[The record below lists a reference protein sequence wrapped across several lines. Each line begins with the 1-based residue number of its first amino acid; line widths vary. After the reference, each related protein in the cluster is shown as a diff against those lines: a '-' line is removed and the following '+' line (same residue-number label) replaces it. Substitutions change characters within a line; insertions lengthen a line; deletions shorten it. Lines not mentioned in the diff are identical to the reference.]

1 MSPLEDAATP
11 GRAGADRPG
20 ARERIA
26 TRLAFFIA
34 GFAVS
39 AWAPLIP
46 FAKRRLALD
55 DAQLGLML
63 LCLGIGSVLMMPLAG
78 GLAARFG
85 CRRTILAAGT
95 VICLCLPALMLAP
108 SIPMLAAALAVF
120 GASLG
125 VLDVVMNLQ
134 AVIVERASGRA
145 MMSGFHG
152 MYSVGG
158 IAGAG
163 GVAGALTWG
172 ASPLVAITDTAVLA
186 ALLLAAARGGLLAQ
200 SGEGDHPAF
209 ALPRGRVLLVGAVC
223 FAIFLSEGAVLD
235 WSAVFLSTVR
245 HADPATAGFGYV
257 AFAATMTLGRLT
269 GDRIVQTLGAFRV
282 VVCGTLVAA
291 AGFALAI
298 LSASPMAGLA
308 GFALVGAGAAN
319 VVPVMF
325 SAAGRQHDMPTHLA
339 VAAVTTMGYAGVLLG
354 PAALGFVAKA
364 TSLPMAFGL
373 LVALLLCVAGAARQ
387 ATRS

>member
-1 MSPLEDAATP
+1 MASSEATAP
-11 GRAGADRPG
+11 GLG

-26 TRLAFFIA
+26 TRIAFFIG
-34 GFAVS
+34 GFAIS

-46 FAKRRLALD
+46 FAKRKLALD
-55 DAQLGLML
+55 DGQLGLML
-63 LCLGIGSVLMMPLAG
+63 LCLGVGSVLMMPLAG

-85 CRRTILAAGT
+85 CRRVILAAGA
-95 VICLCLPALMLAP
+95 VICLCMPALMMAT
-108 SIPMLAAALAVF
+108 SIPVLALVLAIF
-120 GASLG
+120 GAGMG
-125 VLDVVMNLQ
+125 VLDVVMNVQ
-134 AVIVERASGRA
+134 AVVVERDSGRA

-163 GVAGALTWG
+163 GVAGALALG
-172 ASPLVAITDTAVLA
+172 ASPLVAIGGTAIIA
-186 ALLLAAARGGLLAQ
+186 ALLLAASRRGLLVEG
-200 SGEGDHPAF
+200 GEGDHPAF
-209 ALPRGRVLLVGAVC
+209 VLPRGRVLLVGAVC
-223 FAIFLSEGAVLD
+223 FAMFLSEGAVLD

-245 HADPATAGFGYV
+245 QADPATAGFGYV
-257 AFAATMTLGRLT
+257 AFAVTMTLGRLT
-269 GDRIVQTLGAFRV
+269 GDRIVQALGAFRV
-282 VVCGTLVAA
+282 VVCGALVAA
-291 AGFALAI
+291 AGFTLAI

-325 SAAGRQHDMPTHLA
+325 SAAGRQRDMPTHLA

-373 LVALLLCVAGAARQ
+373 LVALLLCVVGAARQ

>member
-1 MSPLEDAATP
+1 MSVPEAFH

-108 SIPMLAAALAVF
+108 SIPVLAAALAVF

-163 GVAGALTWG
+163 GVAGALALG
-172 ASPLVAITDTAVLA
+172 ASPLVAIAGTAVLA

-223 FAIFLSEGAVLD
+223 FAMFLSEGAVLD

>member
-1 MSPLEDAATP
+1 MSIPDGAAADGGMTADAP
-11 GRAGADRPG
+11 GV
-20 ARERIA
+20 RERIA
-26 TRLAFFIA
+26 TRIAFFIG

-63 LCLGIGSVLMMPLAG
+63 LCLGVGSVMIMPLAG

-85 CRRTILAAGT
+85 CRRAILAAGA
-95 VICLCLPALMLAP
+95 VIVLCMPALMLAP
-108 SIPMLAAALAVF
+108 SIPVLAVTLAVF
-120 GASLG
+120 GASVG
-125 VLDVVMNLQ
+125 VLDVVMNVQ

-163 GVAGALTWG
+163 GVAAALALGAT
-172 ASPLVAITDTAVLA
+172 PLVAIACTAVLA
-186 ALLLAAARGGLLAQ
+186 ALLLAMACSGLLAQ
-200 SGEGDHPAF
+200 GGEGDQPAF
-209 ALPRGRVLLVGAVC
+209 VLPRGRVLLVGAVC
-223 FAIFLSEGAVLD
+223 FAMFLSEGAVLD

-245 HADPATAGFGYV
+245 HAGPATAGFGYV
-257 AFAATMTLGRLT
+257 AFAVTMTLGRLT
-269 GDRIVQTLGAFRV
+269 GDRIVQVLGAFRV
-282 VVCGTLVAA
+282 VVCGALVAA
-291 AGFALAI
+291 AGFTLAI
-298 LSASPMAGLA
+298 LSTSPMAGLA

-325 SAAGRQHDMPTHLA
+325 SAAGRQRDMPTHLA

-373 LVALLLCVAGAARQ
+373 LVALLLCVAGAGRQ
-387 ATRS
+387 ATRN

>member
-1 MSPLEDAATP
+1 MTADAP
-11 GRAGADRPG
+11 GV
-20 ARERIA
+20 RERIA
-26 TRLAFFIA
+26 TRIAFFIG

-63 LCLGIGSVLMMPLAG
+63 LCLGVGSVMMMPLAG

-85 CRRTILAAGT
+85 CRRAILAAGI
-95 VICLCLPALMLAP
+95 VIALCMPALMLAP
-108 SIPMLAAALAVF
+108 SIPVLAVTLAVF
-120 GASLG
+120 GASVG
-125 VLDVVMNLQ
+125 VLDVVMNVQ

-163 GVAGALTWG
+163 GVAAALALGAT
-172 ASPLVAITDTAVLA
+172 PLVAIACTAVLA
-186 ALLLAAARGGLLAQ
+186 ALLLAMARSGLLAQ
-200 SGEGDHPAF
+200 GGEGDQPAF
-209 ALPRGRVLLVGAVC
+209 VLPRGRVLLVGAVC
-223 FAIFLSEGAVLD
+223 FAMFLSEGAVLD

-245 HADPATAGFGYV
+245 QADPATAGFGYV
-257 AFAATMTLGRLT
+257 AFAVTMTLGRLT
-269 GDRIVQTLGAFRV
+269 GDRIVQALGAFRV
-282 VVCGTLVAA
+282 VVCGALVAA
-291 AGFALAI
+291 AGFTLAI
-298 LSASPMAGLA
+298 LSTSPMAGLA

-325 SAAGRQHDMPTHLA
+325 SAAGRQRDMPTHLA

>member
-1 MSPLEDAATP
+1 MTADAP
-11 GRAGADRPG
+11 GV
-20 ARERIA
+20 RERIA
-26 TRLAFFIA
+26 TRIAFFIG

-63 LCLGIGSVLMMPLAG
+63 LCLGVGSVMMMPLAG

-85 CRRTILAAGT
+85 CRRAILAAGV
-95 VICLCLPALMLAP
+95 VIVLCMPALMLAP
-108 SIPMLAAALAVF
+108 SIPVLAVALAVF
-120 GASLG
+120 GASVG
-125 VLDVVMNLQ
+125 VLDVVMNVQ

-163 GVAGALTWG
+163 GVAAALALGAT
-172 ASPLVAITDTAVLA
+172 PLVAIACTAVLA
-186 ALLLAAARGGLLAQ
+186 ALLLAMARSGLLAQ
-200 SGEGDHPAF
+200 GGEGDQPAF
-209 ALPRGRVLLVGAVC
+209 VLPRGRVLLVGAVC
-223 FAIFLSEGAVLD
+223 FAMFLSEGAVLD

-257 AFAATMTLGRLT
+257 AFAVTMTLGRLT
-269 GDRIVQTLGAFRV
+269 GDRIVQALGAFRV
-282 VVCGTLVAA
+282 VVCGALVAA
-291 AGFALAI
+291 AGFTLAI
-298 LSASPMAGLA
+298 LSTSSMAGLA

-325 SAAGRQHDMPTHLA
+325 SAAGRQRDMPTHLA

>member
-1 MSPLEDAATP
+1 MPAPEDAALH
-11 GRAGADRPG
+11 GRADADRPG

-26 TRLAFFIA
+26 TRIAFFMA

-46 FAKRRLALD
+46 FARRKLALD

-95 VICLCLPALMLAP
+95 VICLCMPALMLAP
-108 SIPMLAAALAVF
+108 SIPVLAVALAVF

-163 GVAGALTWG
+163 GVAGALALG
-172 ASPLVAITDTAVLA
+172 ASPLVAITGTAALA
-186 ALLLAAARGGLLAQ
+186 ALLLATARGGLLAQ
-200 SGEGDHPAF
+200 GGEGDHPAF

-223 FAIFLSEGAVLD
+223 FAMFLSEGAVLD

-245 HADPATAGFGYV
+245 HADPATAGLGYV
-257 AFAATMTLGRLT
+257 AFAVTMTLGRLT
-269 GDRIVQTLGAFRV
+269 GDRVVQALGAFRV
-282 VVCGTLVAA
+282 VVCGALVAA
-291 AGFALAI
+291 SGFALVVMA
-298 LSASPMAGLA
+298 ASPLAGLA

-325 SAAGRQHDMPTHLA
+325 SAAGRQRDMPTHLA

-354 PAALGFVAKA
+354 PAALGLVASL
-364 TSLPMAFGL
+364 TSLAAALGL
-373 LVALLLCVAGAARQ
+373 LVVLLVAVASVARL
-387 ATRS
+387 ATRD

>member
-108 SIPMLAAALAVF
+108 SIPVLAAALAVF

-163 GVAGALTWG
+163 GVAGALALG
-172 ASPLVAITDTAVLA
+172 ASPLVAITGTAVLA

-223 FAIFLSEGAVLD
+223 FAMFLSEGAVLD

>member
-1 MSPLEDAATP
+1 MPAPVDAAFH

-26 TRLAFFIA
+26 TRIAFFMA

-46 FAKRRLALD
+46 FARRKLALD

-95 VICLCLPALMLAP
+95 AICLCMPALMLAP
-108 SIPMLAAALAVF
+108 SMPVLAVALAVF

-163 GVAGALTWG
+163 GVTGALALG
-172 ASPLVAITDTAVLA
+172 ASPLAAITGTAVLA
-186 ALLLAAARGGLLAQ
+186 ALLLATARGGLLAQ
-200 SGEGDHPAF
+200 GGEGDHPAF

-223 FAIFLSEGAVLD
+223 FAMFLSEGAVLD

-245 HADPATAGFGYV
+245 HADPATAGLGYV
-257 AFAATMTLGRLT
+257 AFAVTMTLGRLT
-269 GDRIVQTLGAFRV
+269 GDRVVQALGAFRV
-282 VVCGTLVAA
+282 VVCGALVAA
-291 AGFALAI
+291 SGFALVVMA
-298 LSASPMAGLA
+298 ASPLAGLA

-354 PAALGFVAKA
+354 PAALGFVARF
-364 TSLPMAFGL
+364 TSLAAALGL
-373 LVALLLCVAGAARQ
+373 LVVLLVAVASVARL
-387 ATRS
+387 ATRD

>member
-1 MSPLEDAATP
+1 MSIPDDAAAHGGMT
-11 GRAGADRPG
+11 ADGPG

-26 TRLAFFIA
+26 TRIAFFIG

-63 LCLGIGSVLMMPLAG
+63 LCLGVGSVLMMPLAG

-85 CRRTILAAGT
+85 CRRTILVAGAM
-95 VICLCLPALMLAP
+95 ICLCMPALMLAP
-108 SIPMLAAALAVF
+108 SIPMLAVALAVF

-125 VLDVVMNLQ
+125 VLDVVMNVQ

-163 GVAGALTWG
+163 GVAGALALG
-172 ASPLVAITDTAVLA
+172 ASPLLAIGGTAVLA
-186 ALLLAAARGGLLAQ
+186 ALLLAYARGGLLAR
-200 SGEGDHPAF
+200 GGDGDHPAF
-209 ALPRGRVLLVGAVC
+209 VLPRGRVLLVGAVC
-223 FAIFLSEGAVLD
+223 FAMFLSEGAVLD

-257 AFAATMTLGRLT
+257 AFAVTMTLGRLT
-269 GDRIVQTLGAFRV
+269 GDRIVQALGAFRV
-282 VVCGTLVAA
+282 VVCGALVAA
-291 AGFALAI
+291 AGFTLAI
-298 LSASPMAGLA
+298 LSTSPMAGLA

-325 SAAGRQHDMPTHLA
+325 SAAGRQRDMPTHLA

-364 TSLPMAFGL
+364 TSLPIAFGL
-373 LVALLLCVAGAARQ
+373 LVVLLLCVAGAARP
-387 ATRS
+387 ATRG

>member
-1 MSPLEDAATP
+1 MSALEDAATP
-11 GRAGADRPG
+11 GRAGADRRG

-78 GLAARFG
+78 GLAARYG

-108 SIPMLAAALAVF
+108 SIPVLAAALAVF

-163 GVAGALTWG
+163 GVAGALALG
-172 ASPLVAITDTAVLA
+172 ASPLVAITGTAVLA

-200 SGEGDHPAF
+200 GGEGDHPAF

-223 FAIFLSEGAVLD
+223 FAMFLSEGAVLD

-269 GDRIVQTLGAFRV
+269 GDRIVQALGAFRV
-282 VVCGTLVAA
+282 VVCGALVAA

-308 GFALVGAGAAN
+308 GFAVVGAGAAN

>member
-1 MSPLEDAATP
+1 MPARDDVP
-11 GRAGADRPG
+11 PAGAMIAEAPG
-20 ARERIA
+20 ARERVA
-26 TRLAFFIA
+26 TRVAFFI
-34 GFAVS
+34 GGLAVS

-55 DAQLGLML
+55 DAQLGLLL
-63 LCLGIGSVLMMPLAG
+63 LCLGVGSVLMMPLAG

-85 CRRTILAAGT
+85 CRRTILAAGAA
-95 VICLCLPALMLAP
+95 ICLCMPALMLAP
-108 SIPMLAAALAVF
+108 SIPLLALVLAVF

-125 VLDVVMNLQ
+125 VLDVVMNVQ
-134 AVIVERASGRA
+134 AVIVERESGRA

-163 GVAGALTWG
+163 GVAAALALGAT
-172 ASPLVAITDTAVLA
+172 PLAAIAGMAAAAAVL
-186 ALLLAAARGGLLAQ
+186 LAGARRGLLAH
-200 SGEGDHPAF
+200 GGDADQPAF
-209 ALPRGRVLLVGAVC
+209 VLPRGRVLLIGAVC
-223 FAIFLSEGAVLD
+223 FAMFLSEGAVLD

-257 AFAATMTLGRLT
+257 AFAATMTAGRLA
-269 GDRIVQTLGAFRV
+269 GDRIVQALGRLRV
-282 VVCGTLVAA
+282 VVCGALLAA
-291 AGFALAI
+291 AGFLLAI
-298 LSASPMAGLA
+298 VAPSPLAGLA

-325 SAAGRQHDMPTHLA
+325 SAAGRQRGMPTHLA

-364 TSLPMAFGL
+364 TSLAAALGL
-373 LVALLLCVAGAARQ
+373 LVLLLVGVAVVARP
-387 ATRS
+387 ATRD

>member
-1 MSPLEDAATP
+1 MPARDDAPPAV
-11 GRAGADRPG
+11 AADTEAPG

-26 TRLAFFIA
+26 TRAAFFI
-34 GFAVS
+34 GGLAVA

-55 DAQLGLML
+55 DAQLGLLL
-63 LCLGIGSVLMMPLAG
+63 LCLGVGSVLMMPLAG

-85 CRRTILAAGT
+85 CRRTILAAGA
-95 VICLCLPALMLAP
+95 VICLCMPALMLAP
-108 SIPMLAAALAVF
+108 SIPVLATVLAVF

-125 VLDVVMNLQ
+125 VLDVVMNVQ
-134 AVIVERASGRA
+134 AVIVERESGRA

-163 GVAGALTWG
+163 GVAAALAFG
-172 ASPLVAITDTAVLA
+172 ASPLAAITGMAVVAAVL
-186 ALLLAAARGGLLAQ
+186 LAGSRRGLLGYG
-200 SGEGDHPAF
+200 GEADHPAF
-209 ALPRGRVLLVGAVC
+209 VLPRGRVLLIGAVC
-223 FAIFLSEGAVLD
+223 FAMFLSEGAVLD

-257 AFAATMTLGRLT
+257 AFAATMTVGRLA
-269 GDRIVQTLGAFRV
+269 GDRIVQALGRFRV
-282 VVCGTLVAA
+282 VVCGALLAA
-291 AGFALAI
+291 AGFALTIAVP
-298 LSASPMAGLA
+298 SPLAGLA

-325 SAAGRQHDMPTHLA
+325 SAAGRQRGMPTHLA

-354 PAALGFVAKA
+354 PAALGFVAGA
-364 TSLPMAFGL
+364 SSLPAALGL
-373 LVALLLCVAGAARQ
+373 LVALLAGVAMVARR
-387 ATRS
+387 ATRD

>member
-1 MSPLEDAATP
+1 MSPLEDAAAP

-108 SIPMLAAALAVF
+108 SIPVLAAALAVF

-125 VLDVVMNLQ
+125 VLDVVMN
-134 AVIVERASGRA
+134 
-145 MMSGFHG
+145 
-152 MYSVGG
+152 
-158 IAGAG
+158 
-163 GVAGALTWG
+163 
-172 ASPLVAITDTAVLA
+172 
-186 ALLLAAARGGLLAQ
+186 
-200 SGEGDHPAF
+200 
-209 ALPRGRVLLVGAVC
+209 
-223 FAIFLSEGAVLD
+223 
-235 WSAVFLSTVR
+235 
-245 HADPATAGFGYV
+245 
-257 AFAATMTLGRLT
+257 
-269 GDRIVQTLGAFRV
+269 
-282 VVCGTLVAA
+282 
-291 AGFALAI
+291 
-298 LSASPMAGLA
+298 
-308 GFALVGAGAAN
+308 
-319 VVPVMF
+319 
-325 SAAGRQHDMPTHLA
+325 
-339 VAAVTTMGYAGVLLG
+339 
-354 PAALGFVAKA
+354 
-364 TSLPMAFGL
+364 
-373 LVALLLCVAGAARQ
+373 
-387 ATRS
+387 

>member
-1 MSPLEDAATP
+1 MSIPDGAAADGGMTADAP
-11 GRAGADRPG
+11 GV
-20 ARERIA
+20 RERIA
-26 TRLAFFIA
+26 TRIAFFIG

-63 LCLGIGSVLMMPLAG
+63 LCLGVGSVMMMPLAG

-85 CRRTILAAGT
+85 CRRAILAAGA
-95 VICLCLPALMLAP
+95 VIVLCMPALMLAP
-108 SIPMLAAALAVF
+108 SIPVLAVTLAVF
-120 GASLG
+120 GASVG
-125 VLDVVMNLQ
+125 VLDVVMNVQ

-163 GVAGALTWG
+163 GVAAALALGAT
-172 ASPLVAITDTAVLA
+172 PLVAIACTAVLA
-186 ALLLAAARGGLLAQ
+186 ALLLAMARSGLLAQ
-200 SGEGDHPAF
+200 GGEGDQPAF
-209 ALPRGRVLLVGAVC
+209 VLPRGRVLLVGAVC
-223 FAIFLSEGAVLD
+223 FAMFLSEGAVLD

-245 HADPATAGFGYV
+245 QADPATAGFGYV
-257 AFAATMTLGRLT
+257 AFAVTMTLGRLT
-269 GDRIVQTLGAFRV
+269 GDRIVQMLGAFRV
-282 VVCGTLVAA
+282 VVCGALVAA
-291 AGFALAI
+291 AGFTLAI
-298 LSASPMAGLA
+298 LCTSPMAGLA

-325 SAAGRQHDMPTHLA
+325 SAAGRQRDMPTHLA

-373 LVALLLCVAGAARQ
+373 LVALLLCVAGVARQ

>member
-108 SIPMLAAALAVF
+108 SIPVLAAALAVF

-223 FAIFLSEGAVLD
+223 FAMFLSEGAVLD

-298 LSASPMAGLA
+298 LSASPMAGLV

>member
-1 MSPLEDAATP
+1 MPAPEDAALH
-11 GRAGADRPG
+11 GRADADRPG

-26 TRLAFFIA
+26 TRIAFFMA

-46 FAKRRLALD
+46 FARRKLALD

-85 CRRTILAAGT
+85 CRRTILAVGT
-95 VICLCLPALMLAP
+95 VICLCMPALMLAP
-108 SIPMLAAALAVF
+108 SMPVLAVALAVF

-163 GVAGALTWG
+163 GVAGALALG
-172 ASPLVAITDTAVLA
+172 ASPLAAITSTAVLA
-186 ALLLAAARGGLLAQ
+186 ALLLATARGGLLAQ
-200 SGEGDHPAF
+200 GGEGDHPAF

-223 FAIFLSEGAVLD
+223 FAMFLSEGAVLD

-245 HADPATAGFGYV
+245 HADPATAGLGYV
-257 AFAATMTLGRLT
+257 AFAVTMTLGRLT
-269 GDRIVQTLGAFRV
+269 GDRVVQALGAFRV
-282 VVCGTLVAA
+282 VVCGALVAA
-291 AGFALAI
+291 SGFALVVMA
-298 LSASPMAGLA
+298 ASPLAGLA

-354 PAALGFVAKA
+354 PAALGFVARF
-364 TSLPMAFGL
+364 TSLAAALGL
-373 LVALLLCVAGAARQ
+373 LVVLLVAVASVARL
-387 ATRS
+387 ATRD

>member
-1 MSPLEDAATP
+1 MPAPEDAALP
-11 GRAGADRPG
+11 GRADADRPG

-26 TRLAFFIA
+26 TRIAFFIA

-46 FAKRRLALD
+46 FARRKLALD

-85 CRRTILAAGT
+85 CRCTILAAGT
-95 VICLCLPALMLAP
+95 VICLCMPALMLAP
-108 SIPMLAAALAVF
+108 SIPVLAVALAVF

-163 GVAGALTWG
+163 GVAGALALG
-172 ASPLVAITDTAVLA
+172 ASPLVAITGTAALA
-186 ALLLAAARGGLLAQ
+186 ALLLATARGGLLAQ
-200 SGEGDHPAF
+200 GGEGGHPAF

-223 FAIFLSEGAVLD
+223 FAMFLSEGAVLD

-245 HADPATAGFGYV
+245 HADPATAGLGYV
-257 AFAATMTLGRLT
+257 AFAVTMTLGRLT
-269 GDRIVQTLGAFRV
+269 GDRVVQALGAFRV
-282 VVCGTLVAA
+282 VVCGALVAA
-291 AGFALAI
+291 SGFALVVMA
-298 LSASPMAGLA
+298 ASPLAGLA

-354 PAALGFVAKA
+354 PAALGFVASL
-364 TSLPMAFGL
+364 TSLAASLGL
-373 LVALLLCVAGAARQ
+373 LVVLLVAVASVARL
-387 ATRS
+387 ATRD

>member
-1 MSPLEDAATP
+1 MTMLEEARAVEAAP
-11 GRAGADRPG
+11 GL
-20 ARERIA
+20 RERVA
-26 TRLAFFIA
+26 TRIAFFIG

-63 LCLGIGSVLMMPLAG
+63 LCLGVGSVMMMPLAG

-85 CRRTILAAGT
+85 CRHAILAAGA
-95 VICLCLPALMLAP
+95 VIVLCMPVLMLAP
-108 SIPMLAAALAVF
+108 SIPVLAVTLAVF
-120 GASLG
+120 GASVG
-125 VLDVVMNLQ
+125 VLDVVMNVQ

-163 GVAGALTWG
+163 GVAGALALG
-172 ASPLVAITDTAVLA
+172 ATPLVAIAGTAVLA
-186 ALLLAAARGGLLAQ
+186 ALLLATARRGLLAQ
-200 SGEGDHPAF
+200 GGAGDQPAF
-209 ALPRGRVLLVGAVC
+209 VLPRGRVLLVGAVC
-223 FAIFLSEGAVLD
+223 FAMFLSEGAVLD

-257 AFAATMTLGRLT
+257 AFAVTMTLGRLT
-269 GDRIVQTLGAFRV
+269 GDRIVQALGAFRV
-282 VVCGTLVAA
+282 VVCGALIAA
-291 AGFALAI
+291 AGFTLAI
-298 LSASPMAGLA
+298 LSASPLAGLA

-364 TSLPMAFGL
+364 SSLPIAFGL
-373 LVALLLCVAGAARQ
+373 LVVLLLGVASVARP
-387 ATRS
+387 ATRG

>member
-108 SIPMLAAALAVF
+108 SIPVLAAALAVF

-172 ASPLVAITDTAVLA
+172 ALPLVAITDTAVLA

-223 FAIFLSEGAVLD
+223 FAMFLSEGAVLD

>member
-1 MSPLEDAATP
+1 MSIPEGAAADGGMTADAP
-11 GRAGADRPG
+11 GV
-20 ARERIA
+20 RERIA
-26 TRLAFFIA
+26 TRIAFFIG

-63 LCLGIGSVLMMPLAG
+63 LCLGVGSVMMMPLAG

-85 CRRTILAAGT
+85 CRRAILAAGI
-95 VICLCLPALMLAP
+95 VIALCMPALMLAP
-108 SIPMLAAALAVF
+108 SIPVLAVTLAVF
-120 GASLG
+120 GASVG
-125 VLDVVMNLQ
+125 VLDVVMNVQ

-163 GVAGALTWG
+163 GVAAALALGAT
-172 ASPLVAITDTAVLA
+172 PLVAIACTAVLA
-186 ALLLAAARGGLLAQ
+186 ALLLAMARSGLLAQ
-200 SGEGDHPAF
+200 GGEGDQPAF
-209 ALPRGRVLLVGAVC
+209 VLPRGRVLLVGAVC
-223 FAIFLSEGAVLD
+223 FAMFLSEGAVLD

-245 HADPATAGFGYV
+245 QADPATAGFGYV
-257 AFAATMTLGRLT
+257 AFAVTMTLGRLT
-269 GDRIVQTLGAFRV
+269 GDRIVQALGAFRV
-282 VVCGTLVAA
+282 VVCGALVAA
-291 AGFALAI
+291 AGFTLAI
-298 LSASPMAGLA
+298 LSTSPMAGLA

-325 SAAGRQHDMPTHLA
+325 SAAGRQRDMPTHLA

>member
-1 MSPLEDAATP
+1 MPAPEDAALH
-11 GRAGADRPG
+11 GRADAALPG

-26 TRLAFFIA
+26 TRIAFFMA

-46 FAKRRLALD
+46 FARRKLALD

-78 GLAARFG
+78 ALAARFG
-85 CRRTILAAGT
+85 CRRTLLAAGT
-95 VICLCLPALMLAP
+95 VICLCMPALMLAP
-108 SIPMLAAALAVF
+108 SIPVLAVALAVF

-163 GVAGALTWG
+163 GVAGALALG
-172 ASPLVAITDTAVLA
+172 ASPLAAITGTAALA

-200 SGEGDHPAF
+200 GGEGDHPAF

-223 FAIFLSEGAVLD
+223 FAMFLSEGAVLD

-245 HADPATAGFGYV
+245 HADPATAGLGYV
-257 AFAATMTLGRLT
+257 AFAVTMTLGRLT
-269 GDRIVQTLGAFRV
+269 GDRVVQALGAFRV
-282 VVCGTLVAA
+282 VVCGALAA
-291 AGFALAI
+291 ASGFALVVMA
-298 LSASPMAGLA
+298 ASPLAGLA

-325 SAAGRQHDMPTHLA
+325 SAAGRQRDMPTHLA

-354 PAALGFVAKA
+354 PAALGFVASL
-364 TSLPMAFGL
+364 TSLAAALGL
-373 LVALLLCVAGAARQ
+373 LVVLLVAVASVARL
-387 ATRS
+387 ATRD

>member
-108 SIPMLAAALAVF
+108 SIPVLAAALAVF

-223 FAIFLSEGAVLD
+223 FAMFLSEGAVLD

-269 GDRIVQTLGAFRV
+269 GDRIVQALGAFRV
-282 VVCGTLVAA
+282 VVCGALVAA
-291 AGFALAI
+291 
-298 LSASPMAGLA
+298 A